1 MRNINHEHEAIKDK
15 AEEMYYENQYDWDEI
30 FEIINYEEEHQLT
43 EDELRE
49 LLIEVEH
56 RVNDV
61 PNEGFYIEEPN
72 PYEN

>member
-1 MRNINHEHEAIKDK
+1 MRINHEHEAIKDIM
-15 AEEMYYENQYDWDEI
+15 EEMYYENYSWDEI
-30 FEIINYEEEHQLT
+30 FNYFAYDNDNEET

-61 PNEGFYIEEPN
+61 PNEGFIIEGD
-72 PYEN
+72 ENLYSN

>member
-1 MRNINHEHEAIKDK
+1 MRINHEHEAIKDK
-15 AEEMYYENQYDWDEI
+15 AEELHYEGYDSDEI
-30 FEIINYEEEHQLT
+30 FEALLQEYDIR
-43 EDELRE
+43 EDELE
-49 LLIEVEH
+49 QLLIEVEH

>member
-1 MRNINHEHEAIKDK
+1 MRINHEHETIKDK
-15 AEEMYYENQYDWDEI
+15 AEELHYEDYDSDEI
-30 FEIINYEEEHQLT
+30 FEALIQEYDIR
-43 EDELRE
+43 EDELE
-49 LLIEVEH
+49 QLLIEVEH

>member
-1 MRNINHEHEAIKDK
+1 MRINHEHEAIKDRM
-15 AEEMYYENQYDWDEI
+15 EELYYEDKDWDTI
-30 FEIINYEEEHQLT
+30 FEIINLEVGDYFL
-43 EDELRE
+43 EDELSE

>member
-1 MRNINHEHEAIKDK
+1 MRINHDHEAIKDK
-15 AEEMYYENQYDWDEI
+15 AEELHYEGYDTDQI
-30 FEIINYEEEHQLT
+30 FEALLQEFDIQ
-43 EDELRE
+43 EDELE
-49 LLIEVEH
+49 QLLIEVEH

>member
-1 MRNINHEHEAIKDK
+1 MRISHEHEAIKDK
-15 AEEMYYENQYDWDEI
+15 AEELHYEGYDSDQI
-30 FEIINYEEEHQLT
+30 FEALLQEYDIR
-43 EDELRE
+43 EDELE
-49 LLIEVEH
+49 QLLIEVEH

>member
-1 MRNINHEHEAIKDK
+1 MRINHEHEAIKDK
-15 AEEMYYENQYDWDEI
+15 AEELHYEGYDTDEI
-30 FEIINYEEEHQLT
+30 FEALIQEYDIL
-43 EDELRE
+43 EDELE
-49 LLIEVEH
+49 QLLIEVEH

>member
-1 MRNINHEHEAIKDK
+1 MRINHEHEAIKDK
-15 AEEMYYENQYDWDEI
+15 AEELHYEGYDSDQI
-30 FEIINYEEEHQLT
+30 FEALIQEYDIR
-43 EDELRE
+43 EDELE
-49 LLIEVEH
+49 QLLVEVEH

>member
-1 MRNINHEHEAIKDK
+1 MRINHEHEAIKDK

-30 FEIINYEEEHQLT
+30 FEIINHEEEHQLT

>member
-1 MRNINHEHEAIKDK
+1 MRINHEHEAIKDK
-15 AEEMYYENQYDWDEI
+15 AEELHYEGYDSDDIYYTIYAEYDI
-30 FEIINYEEEHQLT
+30 T
-43 EDELRE
+43 RDELE
-49 LLIEVEH
+49 QLLIEVEH